1 VRPRWILPLIVLAFA
16 FPAAAAAQSGEFDN
30 PSWTALPAATAANT
44 TPSCPLTADD
54 DYQCQVPDA
63 SLPPQDSSNP
73 ERYLDSAYWPAE
85 KRPDIEIYAI
95 QKYGYGYENCASQ
108 LPHYCF
114 LTDAQ
119 AVGYPISHTPAV
131 GDLWV
136 APGECL
142 AWGGSGGALPSG
154 CTDSASD
161 WYIGYVEQVFPD
173 GSFIQSWGGSA
184 TTADSGLS
192 ETWFSGAM
200 DASTDFIGLMPAGTP
215 LPAASTTTTTGTTT
229 PTGTTTTTTTTPA
242 PSRCVVPRLLRRTL
256 AQARLALS
264 RAHCRLGRVTRPRH
278 VTRHHVLRVWRQS
291 PATGSRHAARFA
303 VAVSLR

>member
-1 VRPRWILPLIVLAFA
+1 VRRRWILPLIALAFT
-16 FPAAAAAQSGEFDN
+16 FPTAAAAQSGEFDN
-30 PSWTALPAATAANT
+30 PSWAALPAPAAANT

-54 DYQCQVPDA
+54 DYQCQVPDS
-63 SLPPQDSSNP
+63 SLPPQDSANP

-95 QKYGYGYENCASQ
+95 QKYGYGYENCAAE

-114 LTDAQ
+114 LLDAQ

-142 AWGGSGGALPSG
+142 AWGGSGATLPSG
-154 CTDSASD
+154 CTDSAAD

-200 DASTDFIGLMPAGTP
+200 DAFTDFIGLMPAGTP
-215 LPAASTTTTTGTTT
+215 LPGA
-229 PTGTTTTTTTTPA
+229 GTTTTTTTT
-242 PSRCVVPRLLRRTL
+242 STTTSRTTGRCVVPRLLRRTL
-256 AQARLALS
+256 AQARRALT

-278 VTRHHVLRVWRQS
+278 VPARRVLLVWRQS
-291 PATGSRHAARFA
+291 APAGSDRAARFA
-303 VAVSLR
+303 VAVSVR

>member
-1 VRPRWILPLIVLAFA
+1 MRPRWILSLVLLALA
-16 FPAAAAAQSGEFDN
+16 LPAAAAAQNGEFDN
-30 PSWTALPAATAANT
+30 PSWTALPAATASNT
-44 TPSCPLTADD
+44 TPSCPLTVADD
-54 DYQCQVPDA
+54 FQCQVPDS

-95 QKYGYGYENCASQ
+95 QQYGYGYQNCAAE

-142 AWGGSGGALPSG
+142 AWGGSGAALPSG

-173 GSFIQSWGGSA
+173 GSFVQSWGGS
-184 TTADSGLS
+184 TTAADSGLS
-192 ETWFSGAM
+192 ETWFSGSM
-200 DASTDFIGLMPAGTP
+200 NPYTDFIGLMPAGTP
-215 LPAASTTTTTGTTT
+215 LPGASTTTTTGTTT
-229 PTGTTTTTTTTPA
+229 TTTTTTSVTTI
-242 PSRCVVPRLLRRTL
+242 RCVVPRLLHRTL
-256 AQARLALS
+256 TQARLALT
-264 RAHCRLGRVTRPRH
+264 RDHCRLGRVTRPRH
-278 VTRHHVLRVWRQS
+278 VSPRHVLHVWRQS
-291 PATGSRHAARFA
+291 TAAGSKHATRFA
-303 VAVSLR
+303 VSVSVR